1 MSTEPDKNR
10 VAARGCAVPQRRKEL
25 GYVQRRCG
33 RTLRFQQLQWLF
45 PVAVTLHNAEEAIT
59 MPGWISVHGN
69 QLPLHPK
76 IAAIELGLVL
86 LTAAAYAVTYLSAH
100 RGKGSVWAYLLFGYI
115 TAMLENVL
123 LPHVPATLVFR
134 QYTPG
139 VASAILIN
147 FPVMSVLLFRAV
159 REQWVSGLRAIA
171 AALLVPL
178 AIAGAIAALFII
190 A

>member
-1 MSTEPDKNR
+1 
-10 VAARGCAVPQRRKEL
+10 
-25 GYVQRRCG
+25 
-33 RTLRFQQLQWLF
+33 
-45 PVAVTLHNAEEAIT
+45 
-59 MPGWISVHGN
+59 MPRWVSVHRS

-76 IAAIELGLVL
+76 IVAIQLGLL
-86 LTAAAYAVTYLSAH
+86 FLTAAAYVVTYLSAQ
-100 RGKGSVWAYLLFGYI
+100 RGKRSIWAYLLFGCI
-115 TAMLENVL
+115 STMLANVL
-123 LPHVPATLVFR
+123 LPHVPATLAFR

-159 REQWVSGLRAIA
+159 REQWVSGVNAIV

-190 A
+190 T